1 MHRSDIVIH
10 IDEEL
15 DDEHIHRIERELSM
29 RDGVLSACVHEDR
42 RHLMVVDY
50 DPDGVRSADILSQV
64 KASGLHAELI
74 GL

>member
-10 IDEEL
+10 IDEDL
-15 DDEHIHRIERELSM
+15 DDERIHGLEKTLSM
-29 RDGVLSACVHEDR
+29 NSGILSACVHADR

-50 DPDGVRSADILSQV
+50 DPEGVRAADILSQV
-64 KASGLHAELI
+64 RASGVHAELI